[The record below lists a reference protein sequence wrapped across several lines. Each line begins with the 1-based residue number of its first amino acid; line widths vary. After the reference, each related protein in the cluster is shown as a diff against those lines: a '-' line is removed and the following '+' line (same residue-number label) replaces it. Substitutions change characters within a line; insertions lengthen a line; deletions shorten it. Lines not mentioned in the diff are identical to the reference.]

1 MQATLHTNHG
11 DIRIT
16 LFADQA
22 PKTVGSFVG
31 LAKGEPTWRDLE
43 LGKTRDKPFYDGV
56 IFHRVIPGFMIQGG
70 DPTGTGT
77 GGPGYDFDDE
87 IAPGLDFATPYKLA
101 MANAGTRGGKGTN
114 GSQFFITVGPTPH
127 LLGKHAIFGE
137 VADDESKRVVDSIA
151 STPTA
156 RGDRPVDEV
165 VINSV
170 TIED

>member
-1 MQATLHTNHG
+1 MQATLHTNRG

-16 LFADQA
+16 LFDDKA
-22 PKTVGSFVG
+22 PKTVGNFVS
-31 LAKGEPTWRDLE
+31 LAKGEPTWRDQE
-43 LGKTRDKPFYDGV
+43 IGQARTEPFFDGV
-56 IFHRVIPGFMIQGG
+56 VFHRVIPGFMIQGG

-77 GGPGYDFDDE
+77 GGPGYKFEDE

-101 MANAGTRGGKGTN
+101 MANAGPATN

-137 VADDESKRVVDSIA
+137 VTEAESQAVVDAIA
-151 STPTA
+151 NTPTS
-156 RGDRPVDEV
+156 RGDRPVDAV